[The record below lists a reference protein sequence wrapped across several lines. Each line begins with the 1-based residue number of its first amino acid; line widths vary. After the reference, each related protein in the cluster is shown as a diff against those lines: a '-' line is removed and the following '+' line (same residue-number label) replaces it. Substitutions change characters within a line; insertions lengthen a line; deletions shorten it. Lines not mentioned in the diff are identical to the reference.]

1 MVTIRHSFYMEVAD
15 DTLGGM
21 IKIARCQNSDIFKI
35 KGLRIDDFYL
45 LLAIHK
51 NLKEKLVLL
60 NNVPISENHMLISY
74 LTSSINCLM
83 VTLYHLPSWIPSM
96 SNISPP

>member
-15 DTLGGM
+15 DTLSGM

-60 NNVPISENHMLISY
+60 TMSQLVRIIC
-74 LTSSINCLM
+74 SS
-83 VTLYHLPSWIPSM
+83 V
-96 SNISPP
+96 ISPLP

>member
-35 KGLRIDDFYL
+35 KGLRIDDFYF

-60 NNVPISENHMLISY
+60 NKVPISENHMLISF
-74 LTSSINCLM
+74 LTFSINC
-83 VTLYHLPSWIPSM
+83 
-96 SNISPP
+96 